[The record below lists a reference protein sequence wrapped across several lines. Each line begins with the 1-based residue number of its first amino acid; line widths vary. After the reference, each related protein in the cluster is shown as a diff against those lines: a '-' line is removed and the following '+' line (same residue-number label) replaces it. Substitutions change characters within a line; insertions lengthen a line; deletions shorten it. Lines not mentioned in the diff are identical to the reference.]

1 MNFEDLHNNLN
12 SFPEEL
18 NYSDA
23 RWEEALGVI
32 KAYETKRK
40 RVVWGGVFS
49 ALTVFIVTSFLAVQQ
64 NIEVTSE
71 FAPREEVQS
80 LDSFLKT
87 EVTATSSSKEL
98 IRNPVN
104 EAVKLLPNKSS
115 EKNYIKIENSS
126 SKTSTL
132 DAFEENR
139 ETKLTKKITSDKP
152 FYPVKNRKSDAAGEI
167 EKSEFYV
174 SNVLKVEG
182 LNQDLSNKI
191 SLELLTKTFSLLR
204 MRHGQ
209 AVLKG
214 HRISIGKKG
223 FKMRTKFLALKA
235 LVSPWAEFG
244 RRNKLGKL
252 SPTYGIDYQ
261 SPLTRNISVSAS
273 VEYSSID
280 NIDLP
285 VSSAQTVYGLG
296 FESNVTMVHT
306 KKIHL
311 INVPLNLVF
320 RLIPR
325 VQLSSGLGLSYLLT
339 ANSNIE
345 EHLVKNDSST
355 LIGSS
360 PGKGYITPF
369 NRLMVYSRVGINYWF
384 SERNSLHV
392 GVQYGLSDFSSDDA
406 FNSSVN
412 DKNSKISIGLSRTIK

>member
-23 RWEEALGVI
+23 RWEESLGVI

-49 ALTVFIVTSFLAVQQ
+49 ALTVFIVTSFLVVQQ

-87 EVTATSSSKEL
+87 EVTATSSLKEL
-98 IRNPVN
+98 IRNPEN
-104 EAVKLLPNKSS
+104 EAVKLSSNKSS

-139 ETKLTKKITSDKP
+139 ETKLTKKTTSDKLV
-152 FYPVKNRKSDAAGEI
+152 YPVKNRKSDAAGEI
-167 EKSEFYV
+167 EKSEFHV
-174 SNVLKVEG
+174 PNVLKMQG
-182 LNQDLSNKI
+182 LNQDLSNRL
-191 SLELLTKTFSLLR
+191 SLEPLAKTFSLLK

-392 GVQYGLSDFSSDDA
+392 GAQYGLSDFSSDDA
-406 FNSSVN
+406 FNSNVN
-412 DKNSKISIGLSRTIK
+412 DKNSKIILGLSRTIK